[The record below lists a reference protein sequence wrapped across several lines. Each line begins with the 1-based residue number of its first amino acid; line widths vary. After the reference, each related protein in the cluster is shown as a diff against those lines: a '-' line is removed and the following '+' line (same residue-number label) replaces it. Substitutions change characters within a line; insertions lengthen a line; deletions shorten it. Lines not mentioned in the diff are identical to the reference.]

1 MKTFQNKWAGQCTVE
16 LANFTVL
23 QYLKNTEKILC
34 NIWQQKNHTTVHYK
48 PLHLHPVFKQKRKF
62 PIADNEWK
70 KFISFPCHAAM
81 TIKDAEYVV
90 YFVKNS

>member
-1 MKTFQNKWAGQCTVE
+1 MHSGTCQFYSASVPEKYREN
-16 LANFTVL
+16 LM
-23 QYLKNTEKILC
+23 QYLATKKI
-34 NIWQQKNHTTVHYK
+34 HTTVHYK

-81 TIKDAEYVV
+81 T
-90 YFVKNS
+90 